1 MIGML
6 TFYWADDFGAMLQ
19 CFALKEYLNTYE
31 KTVIIPYFPKALR
44 SRYQVFRRKKNQS
57 WRWKIAEM
65 VKPPTVFN
73 TLNRRIKMVNFRK
86 KHFRDLN
93 KTIAL
98 SSEIPQCFSDIDTYV
113 VGSDQVWNP
122 DITEG
127 FQDGYF
133 CTFKNNTKKGTR
145 FVSYA
150 ASIGM
155 NACRTDC
162 DAYFKRNLQ
171 NFDEISIREAGSKE
185 YLSQFCKKEPLC
197 VLDPVFL
204 LNHSQWEE
212 HIKSI
217 PKHNEKYIF
226 VYCAE
231 ENKELINYAN
241 KLANEKGLKIYV
253 CDNFFPQWQ
262 QWSQGDFTLK
272 NEANPFDTLS
282 YLRDAEYV
290 VTNSFHGLVTSIIF
304 EKQFAVFSH
313 SVRSERQIS
322 LLNTAQLNA
331 RIVTDIDSFDIDEKI
346 DYKTSKTLL
355 DVKIKESKDFIQN
368 NILKST
374 IS

>member
-1 MIGML
+1 MEKMIGLL

-31 KTVIIPYFPKALR
+31 KTVVIPYFPKALR
-44 SRYQVFRRKKNQS
+44 SRYRVLHRRPNQS
-57 WRWKIAEM
+57 LRWKIAEI
-65 VKPPTVFN
+65 VKPPTVLN
-73 TLNRRIKMVNFRK
+73 TINRRIKMINFRK
-86 KHFRDLN
+86 HYFCDSN

-98 SSEIPQCFSDIDTYV
+98 SSEIPQCFKDIDTYV

-122 DITEG
+122 KITEG

-150 ASIGM
+150 ASIGVSAF
-155 NACRTDC
+155 NDDC
-162 DAYFKRNLQ
+162 DEYFRRNLQ

-185 YLSQFCKKEPLC
+185 YLLQFCKKEPIC

-204 LNHSQWEE
+204 LSHSQWEKQ
-212 HIKSI
+212 IKSI

-226 VYCAE
+226 VYCADE
-231 ENKELINYAN
+231 SKELISYTR
-241 KLANEKGLKIYV
+241 KLAAEKGLKIYV
-253 CDNFFPQWQ
+253 CDNFFYQWN
-262 QWSQGDFTLK
+262 GNITLK
-272 NEANPFDTLS
+272 NESNPFDTLS

-304 EKQFAVFSH
+304 EKQFAVFRH
-313 SVRSERQIS
+313 SVRSERQVS
-322 LLNTAQLNA
+322 LLNTVQLNS
-331 RIVTDIDSFDIDEKI
+331 RIVTDIDSFDIDKKI
-346 DYKTSKTLL
+346 DYEKSKTLL

-368 NILKST
+368 KILKS
-374 IS
+374 

>member
-1 MIGML
+1 MEKMIGIL

-19 CFALKEYLNTYE
+19 CFALKQYLSTYE
-31 KTVIIPYFPKALR
+31 KTVVIPYFPKALR
-44 SRYQVFRRKKNQS
+44 SRYRVFKKKPNQS
-57 WRWKIAEM
+57 LRWRIDEM
-65 VKPPTVFN
+65 IKPPTVLN
-73 TLNRRIKMVNFRK
+73 DINRRLKMENFRK
-86 KHFRDLN
+86 EHFCDLN

-98 SSEIPQCFSDIDTYV
+98 SSEIPQCFKDIDTYV

-122 DITEG
+122 KITEG

-155 NACRTDC
+155 SALHTDC
-162 DAYFKRNLQ
+162 DEYLHRNLR
-171 NFDEISIREAGSKE
+171 NFDEISIRESGSKK
-185 YLSQFCKKEPLC
+185 YLSQFCEKEPIC

-204 LNHSQWEE
+204 LNRSQWEKQ
-212 HIKSI
+212 IKSI
-217 PKHNEKYIF
+217 PKHKEKYIC

-231 ENKELINYAN
+231 GNEKLIRYAR
-241 KLANEKGLKIYV
+241 KLAREKGLKIYV
-253 CDNFFPQWQ
+253 CDNMFRQWH
-262 QWSQGDFTLK
+262 GDITLK

-304 EKQFAVFSH
+304 EKQLAVFCH

-322 LLNTAQLNA
+322 ILNTAQLNS
-331 RIVTDIDSFDIDEKI
+331 RIVKDIDSFDIDEKI
-346 DYKTSKTLL
+346 DYKKSKTLM
-355 DVKIKESKDFIQN
+355 
-368 NILKST
+368 
-374 IS
+374 

>member
-1 MIGML
+1 MIGLL

-19 CFALKEYLNTYE
+19 CFALKEHLNTYE
-31 KTVIIPYFPKALR
+31 KTVVIPYFPKALR
-44 SRYQVFRRKKNQS
+44 SRYRVLHKKSWQS
-57 WRWKIAEM
+57 SLSKIIEM
-65 VKPPTVFN
+65 VKPPTVLN
-73 TLNRRIKMVNFRK
+73 TINRRIKMIDFRK
-86 KHFRDLN
+86 QHFCDAN

-98 SSEIPQCFSDIDTYV
+98 SGEIPQCFSNIDTYV

-122 DITEG
+122 KITEG

-133 CTFKNNTKKGTR
+133 CTFKNDTKKRTR

-155 NACRTDC
+155 SALKEDC
-162 DAYFKRNLQ
+162 NEYLRRNLQ
-171 NFDEISIREAGSKE
+171 NFDAISIREAGSKE
-185 YLSQFCKKEPLC
+185 YLSQFCEKEPLC

-204 LNHSQWEE
+204 LSHSQWEE
-212 HIKSI
+212 QIQSI

-231 ENKELINYAN
+231 ENKQLISYAK
-241 KLANEKGLKIYV
+241 KLASEKGLKIYV
-253 CDNFFPQWQ
+253 CDNFFPQWFLQ
-262 QWSQGDFTLK
+262 CQGGFTLK

-304 EKQFAVFSH
+304 EKQFAVFPH
-313 SVRSERQIS
+313 SVRSERQTS
-322 LLNTAQLNA
+322 LLNTVQLNA
-331 RIVTDIDSFDIDEKI
+331 RVVTDIDSFDIDEKI
-346 DYKTSKTLL
+346 DYEKSKTLL

-368 NILKST
+368 EILKKA
-374 IS
+374 

>member
-1 MIGML
+1 MIGLL

-19 CFALKEYLNTYE
+19 CFALKEHLNTYE

-44 SRYQVFRRKKNQS
+44 SRYSVLHRESWQS
-57 WRWKIAEM
+57 VRSKIAEM

-73 TLNRRIKMVNFRK
+73 TINRRIKMANFRK
-86 KHFRDLN
+86 QYFRDTN

-155 NACRTDC
+155 DVLNADC
-162 DAYFKRNLQ
+162 NEYLRRSLQ
-171 NFDEISIREAGSKE
+171 NFDEISVREEGSIK
-185 YLSQFCKKEPLC
+185 YLSQFCEKEPLC

-204 LNHSQWEE
+204 LNHSQWKEQ
-212 HIKSI
+212 IKSI
-217 PKHNEKYIF
+217 PKHNEKYIC

-231 ENKELINYAN
+231 VNK
-241 KLANEKGLKIYV
+241 KLVRYTERLASEKGLKIYV
-253 CDNFFPQWQ
+253 CDNTFFRQWP
-262 QWSQGDFTLK
+262 GNITLK
-272 NEANPFDTLS
+272 NTANPFDTLA

-304 EKQFAVFSH
+304 EKQFAAFYH
-313 SVRSERQIS
+313 SKRNERQKSVI
-322 LLNTAQLNA
+322 NTAQLNS
-331 RIVTDIDSFDIDEKI
+331 RVVTDINNFDIDEKI
-346 DYKTSKTLL
+346 DYENSKTLL

-368 NILKST
+368 KILKKA
-374 IS
+374 

>member
-1 MIGML
+1 MIGLL

-19 CFALKEYLNTYE
+19 CFALKEHLNTYE
-31 KTVIIPYFPKALR
+31 KTVVIPYFPKALR
-44 SRYQVFRRKKNQS
+44 SRYSIFHRESWQS
-57 WRWKIAEM
+57 VRSKIAEM

-73 TLNRRIKMVNFRK
+73 TINRRIKMADFRK
-86 KHFRDLN
+86 QHFRDAN

-98 SSEIPQCFSDIDTYV
+98 SNEIPQCFGNIDTYV
-113 VGSDQVWNP
+113 VGSDQIWNP

-155 NACRTDC
+155 NALDADC
-162 DAYFKRNLQ
+162 GEYLRRNIQ
-171 NFDEISIREAGSKE
+171 NFDEISVREEGSKK
-185 YLSQFCKKEPLC
+185 YLSQFCEKEPLC

-204 LNHSQWEE
+204 LNRSQWEGQ
-212 HIKSI
+212 IKSI
-217 PKHNEKYIF
+217 PKHTEKYIF
-226 VYCAE
+226 VHCAE
-231 ENKELINYAN
+231 ENKKLVRYAN
-241 KLANEKGLKIYV
+241 KLAKEKGLKIYV
-253 CDNFFPQWQ
+253 CDNIFR
-262 QWSQGDFTLK
+262 QWSGNITLK
-272 NEANPFDTLS
+272 NEANPFDTLA

-304 EKQFAVFSH
+304 EKQFAVFFH
-313 SVRSERQIS
+313 SKRNERQKSVI
-322 LLNTAQLNA
+322 NTAQLNA

-346 DYKTSKTLL
+346 DYKNAKTLL

-368 NILKST
+368 KILKKA
-374 IS
+374 

>member
-1 MIGML
+1 MIGLL

-19 CFALKEYLNTYE
+19 CFALKEHLNTYE
-31 KTVIIPYFPKALR
+31 KTVVIPYFPKELR
-44 SRYQVFRRKKNQS
+44 SRYSVLHRESWQS
-57 WRWKIAEM
+57 VRSKIAEM

-73 TLNRRIKMVNFRK
+73 TINRRIKMADFRK
-86 KHFRDLN
+86 QYFRDTN
-93 KTIAL
+93 KTIAF

-155 NACRTDC
+155 DVLNADC
-162 DAYFKRNLQ
+162 NEYLRRNLQ
-171 NFDEISIREAGSKE
+171 NFDEISVREEGSIK
-185 YLSQFCKKEPLC
+185 YLSQFCEKEPLC

-204 LNHSQWEE
+204 LSRSQWEE
-212 HIKSI
+212 QIKSK

-231 ENKELINYAN
+231 ENKQLIRYA
-241 KLANEKGLKIYV
+241 KRLANEKGLKIYV
-253 CDNFFPQWQ
+253 CDNMFRQWP
-262 QWSQGDFTLK
+262 GNITLK
-272 NEANPFDTLS
+272 NEANPFDTLA

-304 EKQFAVFSH
+304 EKKFAVFFH
-313 SVRSERQIS
+313 SKRNERHKSVI
-322 LLNTAQLNA
+322 NTAQLNS
-331 RIVTDIDSFDIDEKI
+331 RVVTDIDNFDIDEKI
-346 DYKTSKTLL
+346 DYENSKTLL

-368 NILKST
+368 KILKKA
-374 IS
+374 